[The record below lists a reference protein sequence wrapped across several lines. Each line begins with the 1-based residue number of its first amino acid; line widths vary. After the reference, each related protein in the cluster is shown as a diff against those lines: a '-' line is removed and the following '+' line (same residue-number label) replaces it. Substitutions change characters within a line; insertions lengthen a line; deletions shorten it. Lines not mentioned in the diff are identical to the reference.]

1 MPPSGTAA
9 SVTLSPTVAVVVL
22 IVDLFVRRVLV
33 ELTVAVNDLS
43 QLRIIDLRGC
53 FILF

>member
-9 SVTLSPTVAVVVL
+9 SVTLSPTVAVLVL
-22 IVDLFVRRVLV
+22 IVELFVRSVLV
-33 ELTVAVNDLS
+33 ELTVSVNDLS